1 MNIRIVKFVILMSF
15 LIVNAQFAFMQT
27 SPIAPDIQRI
37 KSRGVL
43 IVALHSVDQ
52 PPFFF
57 VNKKNELTGLDIEIS
72 KGIADGLGVKLK
84 FNRNAKSFN
93 DLIDI
98 VDRGEADIAV
108 SKLSRTLSRAQII
121 AFSTPYITFRQ
132 ALILNRLEL
141 AKKAPSNED
150 IVPFIKDFT
159 GKIGVIANSSY
170 VNYAKKN
177 FSRAT
182 IVELPTWDDIINAVF
197 KGEILAGYRDEMEI
211 KKIIKG
217 RSDASLKVKS
227 VIIKDVTDPISIAV
241 SRKDTQ
247 LLTWINLHL
256 ESLNLNLDAEKLL
269 NKYPEIFA
277 QNK

>member
-1 MNIRIVKFVILMSF
+1 MNIRIAKIIF
-15 LIVNAQFAFMQT
+15 LSSIFIFCLQFAYMQT

-37 KSRGVL
+37 KTRGIL

-57 VNKKNELTGLDIEIS
+57 INKKNELTGLDIEIS
-72 KGIADGLGVKLK
+72 KGIADGLGVKLE
-84 FNRNAKSFN
+84 FNRKAKSFN

-98 VDRGEADIAV
+98 VDKGEADIAV

-121 AFSTPYITFRQ
+121 GFSTPYITFRQ
-132 ALILNRLEL
+132 ALLLNRLEL

-177 FSRAT
+177 FPRAT
-182 IVELPTWDDIINAVF
+182 VVEFPTWDDIVQAVF

-227 VIIKDVTDPISIAV
+227 VIIKDMTDPISIAV

-247 LLTWINLHL
+247 LLNWINLHL
-256 ESLNLNLDAEKLL
+256 ENLNLNLDAEKLL
-269 NKYPEIFA
+269 NKYPEIFE
-277 QNK
+277 QKK

>member
-1 MNIRIVKFVILMSF
+1 
-15 LIVNAQFAFMQT
+15 MQT
-27 SPIAPDIQRI
+27 SPLAPDIQRI
-37 KSRGVL
+37 KNRGVL

-57 VNKKNELTGLDIEIS
+57 IDKKNELAGLDIEIS
-72 KGIADGLGVKLK
+72 KGIASGLGVKVE
-84 FNRNAKSFN
+84 FNRKAKSFN

-98 VDRGEADIAV
+98 VDRGEADLVI

-121 AFSTPYITFRQ
+121 NFSTPYITFRQ

-159 GKIGVIANSSY
+159 GKIGVITNSSY

-177 FSRAT
+177 FPRAT
-182 IVELPTWDDIINAVF
+182 IVELPTWDDVVSAVF
-197 KGEILAGYRDEMEI
+197 SGEILAGYRDEMEI

-227 VIIKDVTDPISIAV
+227 IIIKDVTDPIAIGIAP
-241 SRKDTQ
+241 RDAQ
-247 LLTWINLHL
+247 LLVWVNLYL
-256 ESLNLNLDAEKLL
+256 ENLNLNLDAEKLL
-269 NKYPEIFA
+269 DRYPEIFL
-277 QNK
+277 QK